1 MANKS
6 TATTKTQSSDELTKL
21 VAELHEEMQSVRKE
35 LKALAGAAGGAAKSE
50 LSALT
55 QAVPEN
61 AKELLHKAE
70 AATASA
76 AKQAKA
82 RIVTAEETV
91 EAQVSEHPWR
101 TLGVVGLAGLAL
113 GLLIRR

>member
-1 MANKS
+1 MANKTTP
-6 TATTKTQSSDELTKL
+6 TAKTRSGDDLTKL

-35 LKALAGAAGGAAKSE
+35 LKALAGAAGGE
-50 LSALT
+50 LSVLKR
-55 QAVPEN
+55 AVPEN
-61 AKELLHKAE
+61 AKDLLHKAE
-70 AATASA
+70 AASASV

-82 RIVTAEETV
+82 RIATAEETV